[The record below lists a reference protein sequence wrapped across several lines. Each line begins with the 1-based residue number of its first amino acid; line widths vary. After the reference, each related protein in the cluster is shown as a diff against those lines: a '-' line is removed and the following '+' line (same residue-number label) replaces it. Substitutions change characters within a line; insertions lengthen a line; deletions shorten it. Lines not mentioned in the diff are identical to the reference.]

1 MDIAKGMNRVVL
13 GPRPR
18 RGMAVYGESIEDQ
31 MVGVQEG
38 EAMREAKDIM
48 MTESMIVIMTRTDNE
63 TEPEAGKPG
72 HQ

>member
-1 MDIAKGMNRVVL
+1 MGKVSRIRWW
-13 GPRPR
+13 
-18 RGMAVYGESIEDQ
+18 
-31 MVGVQEG
+31 

>member
-1 MDIAKGMNRVVL
+1 
-13 GPRPR
+13 
-18 RGMAVYGESIEDQ
+18 MAVYGESIKDQ
-31 MVGVQEG
+31 MVGVEEG

-48 MTESMIVIMTRTDNE
+48 MTKSMIVIMTRTDNE